1 MKKIITNITLAIT
14 AIMLLGFNQVSA
26 QAQRKTNNGSYAFLN
41 PIHVAIQPNYA
52 NINNANSLG
61 KKGPKFMLD
70 SFSVK
75 QWDTISNTFSSSNIT
90 FKANY
95 DANGNCTLTQVS
107 AYNRSNNQWMAVVKT
122 EYSYN
127 ANNKLSMQLNY
138 NWDFIKNQ
146 WIYQNNQIAKTE
158 YFYDSKGNNDRTNA
172 YEWDTT
178 AKNWALNTSTTNT
191 FNGNNKITSQLDSN
205 FYRGNTSIYK
215 ADYTYD
221 AKGNNTLILNSF
233 FSNGAWSQNSKDEY
247 TFDANNNN
255 TLKIYY
261 YWDNQNSQWISNSK
275 NEYTFDANGNNTTE
289 IQSEYANNT
298 WNSSR
303 KYNRSYNNSI
313 NFSDVAWPF
322 GNIEN
327 TTNTPKH
334 QITGSISQAFT
345 NNKWVNRSSDT
356 YYYKAFSPNSSALE
370 MESIASN
377 IYPNPTSGIINIATS
392 KNLET
397 IHVFDISGKMVHSQ
411 TIATKQ
417 NNVELNLSS
426 LNNGIYFIHALS
438 ENGESNCN
446 KIVITK

>member
-1 MKKIITNITLAIT
+1 MKKIFTKNILAIT
-14 AIMLLGFNQVSA
+14 TLMLLGVNKVNA
-26 QAQRKTNNGSYAFLN
+26 QALCKSNNGSYAFLN
-41 PIHVAIQPNYA
+41 QLHVAMQPNYLS
-52 NINNANSLG
+52 NNSASSLG
-61 KKGPKFMLD
+61 KKVPKFMLD

-75 QWDTISNTFSSSNIT
+75 PWDTISNTFLASNIA

-95 DANGNCTLTQVS
+95 DVNGNCTLTLVS
-107 AYNRSNNQWMAVVKT
+107 AFNPSNNQWLAVIKT

-158 YFYDSKGNNDRTNA
+158 YFYDNKGNNIRTNA

-178 AKNWALNTSTTNT
+178 AKNWTVNTSTTNI
-191 FNGNNKITSQLDSN
+191 FNSNNKITSQLDSN
-205 FYRGNTSIYK
+205 FYGGNTSIK
-215 ADYTYD
+215 KGDYTYD
-221 AKGNNTLILNSF
+221 GKGNITLILNRAWNNSTW
-233 FSNGAWSQNSKDEY
+233 SNSRKNEY

-255 TLKIYY
+255 TLNIDYN
-261 YWDNQNSQWISNSK
+261 WDNQNSQWVGFRK
-275 NEYTFDANGNNTTE
+275 NESTFDTNGNNTTE

-298 WNSSR
+298 WNYLR
-303 KYNRSYNNSI
+303 KNNTSYNNSV
-313 NFSDVAWPF
+313 NFSDIAWLAVNPVYS
-322 GNIEN
+322 I
-327 TTNTPKH
+327 NTPKH
-334 QITGSISQAFT
+334 QITGSIDQEFT
-345 NNKWVNRSSDT
+345 NNKWINYSSST

-370 MESIASN
+370 IELIASN
-377 IYPNPTSGIINIATS
+377 IYPNPTTGIINITTS
-392 KNLET
+392 KNLEA